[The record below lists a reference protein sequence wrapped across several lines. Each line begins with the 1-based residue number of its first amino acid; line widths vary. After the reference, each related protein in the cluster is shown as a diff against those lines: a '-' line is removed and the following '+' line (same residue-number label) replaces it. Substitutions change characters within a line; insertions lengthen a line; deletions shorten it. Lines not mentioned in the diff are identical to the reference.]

1 MIRYTIRR
9 LLFGLVVLLS
19 VTFAVFLLTG
29 PVIHWRQ
36 HLDLA
41 RAYAGKNPS
50 APQIQAASEL
60 LGLDQPYYVQF
71 GRTVRRIV
79 LGPSAEEKARLC
91 PGSTAEECK
100 QLVGH
105 FGRSFQKTR
114 SVDQLLKERFP
125 ATFSLALV
133 AAVMWLTMGVAVGV
147 LSAIRPRSLFDR
159 GSTAIVLIGQSL
171 PVYYFGL
178 LGLYF
183 LAYKVK
189 IFPLGGYVEFD
200 ASDPWPWLSHLLLPG
215 ITLAFQFAA
224 IYVRMTRASV
234 LGALSEDYVR
244 TARAKG
250 APERRVLVNHA
261 LRNALLPI
269 VTIFGLD
276 LGTLLG
282 GAILTEYT
290 FGIPGIGRLTV
301 ESARSFDIPLIAG
314 VVLFAAMLIVI
325 ANIVVDLLYAVI
337 DPRIRLA

>member
-9 LLFGLVVLLS
+9 LLFGILVLLS

-29 PVIHWRQ
+29 PVLQWRQ
-36 HLDLA
+36 NIELA

-50 APQIQAASEL
+50 APQIQAAKEL
-60 LGLDQPYYVQF
+60 LGLDKPYYVQF
-71 GRTVRRIV
+71 GRTVRRLV
-79 LGPSAEEKARLC
+79 LGPSKDEKARLC
-91 PGSTAEECK
+91 PGSSDAECS

-114 SVDQLLKERFP
+114 SVDKLLMDRFP
-125 ATFSLALV
+125 ATLSLAAV
-133 AAVMWLTMGVAVGV
+133 AAIMWLTIGVTVGT
-147 LSAIRPRSLFDR
+147 LSAVRPRSLFDR
-159 GSTAIVLIGQSL
+159 GSTAIVLVGQSL

-178 LGLYF
+178 LGLFF
-183 LAYKVK
+183 LAYKLK
-189 IFPLGGYVEFD
+189 IFPLGGYVQFS
-200 ASDPWPWLSHLLLPG
+200 ASNPWPWLSHLLLPG

-301 ESARSFDIPLIAG
+301 EAARSFDIPLISG
-314 VVLFAAMLIVI
+314 VVLFAALAIVM
-325 ANIVVDLLYAVI
+325 ANIIVDLLYAVI

>member
-9 LLFGLVVLLS
+9 LLFGIVVLLS

-29 PVIHWRQ
+29 PVLHWRQ
-36 HLDLA
+36 NIDLA

-71 GRTVRRIV
+71 GRTVRRLV
-79 LGPSAEEKARLC
+79 LGPSAEEKRRLC
-91 PGSTAEECK
+91 PGSTASECQ

-114 SVDQLLKERFP
+114 SVDKLLEDRFP
-125 ATFSLALV
+125 ATLSLAAV
-133 AAVMWLTMGVAVGV
+133 AAVMWLTIGVAVGV
-147 LSAIRPRSLFDR
+147 LSAVRPRSLFDR
-159 GSTAIVLIGQSL
+159 ASTGIVLIGQSL

-178 LGLYF
+178 LGLFF
-183 LAYKVK
+183 LAYKLR
-189 IFPLGGYVEFD
+189 IFPLGGYVQFS
-200 ASDPWPWLSHLLLPG
+200 ASNPWPWLSHLLLPG

-250 APERRVLVNHA
+250 AGETRVLVRHA

-301 ESARSFDIPLIAG
+301 EAARSFDIPLIAG
-314 VVLFAAMLIVI
+314 VVLFAALLIVL

>member
-9 LLFGLVVLLS
+9 LLFGLLVLLS

-29 PVIHWRQ
+29 PVLHWRQ
-36 HLDLA
+36 HIDLA

-50 APQIQAASEL
+50 APQVQAASEL

-71 GRTVRRIV
+71 GRTVRRLV
-79 LGPSAEEKARLC
+79 LGPSTEEKARLC

-114 SVDQLLKERFP
+114 SVDKLLLDRFP
-125 ATFSLALV
+125 ATLSLAAV
-133 AAVMWLTMGVAVGV
+133 AAVMWLTIGVAVGV
-147 LSAIRPRSLFDR
+147 LSAVRPRSLFDR
-159 GSTAIVLIGQSL
+159 GSTAFVLVGQSL

-178 LGLYF
+178 LGLF
-183 LAYKVK
+183 FFAYKLK
-189 IFPLGGYVEFD
+189 IFPLGGYVSFS
-200 ASDPWPWLSHLLLPG
+200 ASNPWPWLSHLLLPG

-250 APERRVLVNHA
+250 AGERRVLVNHA

-301 ESARSFDIPLIAG
+301 EAARSFDIPLIAG
-314 VVLFAAMLIVI
+314 VVLFAAIAIVI

>member
-9 LLFGLVVLLS
+9 LLFGILVLIS

-29 PVIHWRQ
+29 PVLQWRQ
-36 HLDLA
+36 NIELA

-50 APQIQAASEL
+50 APQIQAAKEL
-60 LGLDQPYYVQF
+60 LGLDKPYYVQF
-71 GRTVRRIV
+71 ANTVRRLV
-79 LGPSAEEKARLC
+79 LGPSSDEKARLC
-91 PGSTAEECK
+91 PGASDAECAN
-100 QLVGH
+100 LVGH

-114 SVDQLLKERFP
+114 SVDKLLMDRAP
-125 ATFSLALV
+125 ATFSLAAV
-133 AAVMWLTMGVAVGV
+133 AAIMWLTIGVAVGV
-147 LSAIRPRSLFDR
+147 LSAVRPRSLFDR
-159 GSTAIVLIGQSL
+159 GSTAIVLVGQSL

-178 LGLYF
+178 LGLF
-183 LAYKVK
+183 FVAYKLK
-189 IFPLGGYVEFD
+189 IFPLGGYVAFS
-200 ASDPWPWLSHLLLPG
+200 ASNPWPWLSHLLLPG

-224 IYVRMTRASV
+224 IYVRMTRSSV

-250 APERRVLVNHA
+250 AGERRVLVNHA

-301 ESARSFDIPLIAG
+301 EAARSFDIPLISG
-314 VVLFAAMLIVI
+314 VVLFAALAIVL
-325 ANIVVDLLYAVI
+325 ANIIVDLLYAVI

>member
-9 LLFGLVVLLS
+9 LLFGILVLLS

-29 PVIHWRQ
+29 PVLHWRQ
-36 HLDLA
+36 NIDLA

-71 GRTVRRIV
+71 GRTVRRLV
-79 LGPSAEEKARLC
+79 LGPSTEEKARLC

-114 SVDQLLKERFP
+114 SVDLLLKDRFP

-133 AAVMWLTMGVAVGV
+133 AAIMWLTMGVAVGV

-159 GSTAIVLIGQSL
+159 GSTAFVLIGQSL

-178 LGLYF
+178 LGLF
-183 LAYKVK
+183 FFAYKLK
-189 IFPLGGYVEFD
+189 IFPLGGYVPFD
-200 ASDPWPWLSHLLLPG
+200 ASNPWPWLSHLLLPG

-250 APERRVLVNHA
+250 ASERRVLVHHA

-301 ESARSFDIPLIAG
+301 EAARSFDIPLIAG
-314 VVLFAAMLIVI
+314 VVLFSAMAIVI

>member
-36 HLDLA
+36 HIDLA

-60 LGLDQPYYVQF
+60 LGIDKPYYTQF
-71 GRTVRRIV
+71 GITVRRLI
-79 LGPSAEEKARLC
+79 LGPSAEEKRRLC
-91 PGSTAEECK
+91 PGSSAEECK
-100 QLVGH
+100 QIVGH

-114 SVDQLLKERFP
+114 SVDQILKERFP
-125 ATFSLALV
+125 PTFSLALV
-133 AAVMWLTMGVAVGV
+133 AAIMWLTMGVAVGV
-147 LSAIRPRSLFDR
+147 LAAIRPRSLFDR

-189 IFPLGGYVEFD
+189 IFPLGGYVPFD
-200 ASDPWPWLSHLLLPG
+200 AANPWPWLSHLLLPG

-301 ESARSFDIPLIAG
+301 EAARSFDIPLIAG